1 MLWYRERSNPDFQ
14 FCETTGTPVK
24 VPQFLRPVKPAVT
37 GMLFGGIIVIIVAEE
52 G

>member
-1 MLWYRERSNPDFQ
+1 MLWYRELPNPDFQ
-14 FCETTGTPVK
+14 FCKTSGTPVI
-24 VPQFLRPVKPAVT
+24 VPPFLRPVKPAVA